1 VLSVTLEMGKWAR
14 SIKEIENKTTKNILK
29 SVFEQI
35 LLTVEINEIF
45 RLIKYTEE
53 INNKD

>member
-1 VLSVTLEMGKWAR
+1 VTLEMGKWAR